1 MGDSAHLAEI
11 MLLAGNLPRAA
22 FFFTNQTED
31 AMRETSGSIKP
42 DGKWRGRSGR
52 SFLLFVLTLPVSY
65 SALPQSLAEGQAT
78 VSTPSQHHARH
89 QSTKPNLDD
98 RVNRFAKGL
107 DLSESQQSAVKRIL
121 EERQNEIL
129 RIRLNSPPAGSL
141 AIDRFRAL
149 QERTVKQIRAVLNE
163 EQKKKYDPLAARK
176 ISPEPNV
183 EDWLKA
189 AQSR

>member
-1 MGDSAHLAEI
+1 VGGSAHLAKI

-22 FFFTNQTED
+22 FFLTNKTED
-31 AMRETSGSIKP
+31 AMRETGGILRS
-42 DGKWRGRSGR
+42 DGKWRGWLGR
-52 SFLLFVLTLPVSY
+52 AFLPFVLILPVSY
-65 SALPQSLAEGQAT
+65 SAIPQTLDEGQADG
-78 VSTPSQHHARH
+78 STPSQHHARH
-89 QSTKPNLDD
+89 PYTKPNLDV

-107 DLSESQQSAVKRIL
+107 DLSESQQSAVKKIL
-121 EERQNEIL
+121 EERQKEIL
-129 RIRLNSPPAGSL
+129 RMRLDPTTTGSF

-163 EQKKKYDPLAARK
+163 EQKKQYDPLAARK

-189 AQSR
+189 AKSR